1 MLVINPA
8 TAYLILTEFVQ
19 LNKGDW
25 VLMNAANSA
34 VGRAVIA
41 IAKARGIRTLNAVRR
56 ADVVDEVKA
65 LGGDVVLVDGPDLPR
80 RVAAA
85 TSKAPITLAL
95 DGSVTPPRKSS

>member
-1 MLVINPA
+1 
-8 TAYLILTEFVQ
+8 
-19 LNKGDW
+19 
-25 VLMNAANSA
+25 
-34 VGRAVIA
+34 
-41 IAKARGIRTLNAVRR
+41 
-56 ADVVDEVKA
+56 